1 MSSFMGFKIG
11 HPFLK
16 YAIER
21 MFVGYKA
28 SRYGSLLQQ
37 FFRNVR
43 GFCRDHCLVSES
55 LLEKSSE
62 NFNCCDVK
70 IIGKF
75 SCSSWKLRA
84 FGKCC
89 WFFYSSRLFKNQIL
103 SNVLFHQPFQKTYQN
118 WFFELLKKLFYQE
131 MQKMHF
137 LHQFSRKIIFYC
149 SQAYIYSIWIVFW
162 PRWRLIYW
170 KFML

>member
-1 MSSFMGFKIG
+1 MGFKIG

-75 SCSSWKLRA
+75 SCSSFLRHS
-84 FGKCC
+84 KNVVE
-89 WFFYSSRLFKNQIL
+89 FFYSSRQKLNQIFVKCSVLPTSLFKKRTTIDPSSFL
-103 SNVLFHQPFQKTYQN
+103 KTY
-118 WFFELLKKLFYQE
+118 FIKKCTF
-131 MQKMHF
+131 HTNF
-137 LHQFSRKIIFYC
+137 LEK
-149 SQAYIYSIWIVFW
+149 
-162 PRWRLIYW
+162 
-170 KFML
+170 